1 RFNVAWGMLTAKFV
15 ALMFLKV
22 LSVRPLLFVAG
33 VVAIPLL
40 FVPLPL
46 LLLFVTV
53 WFGVVNWMQIG
64 PFAVGGCSPRS
75 RIFSR
80 ETCRIATSTTT
91 SALDL
96 SKSLTIFSASAT
108 WSG

>member
-1 RFNVAWGMLTAKFV
+1 MREPIFNVAFCPSEARICGFCSSLVLESLISRFNVACGMLTAKLV

-53 WFGVVNWMQIG
+53 WFGVVNWMPIG

-75 RIFSR
+75 RIF
-80 ETCRIATSTTT
+80 C
-91 SALDL
+91 
-96 SKSLTIFSASAT
+96 
-108 WSG
+108 